1 MSLLEL
7 FIRRRVATSFLAIAV
22 LLVGLVAYFMLPVA
36 PLPQVDFPTIQVVAK
51 LPGASADTMATSVA
65 TPLERQLSNISGI
78 TQMTSSSSLGTTS
91 IAIQFDLSRDIN
103 SAAQDVQTAINAA
116 GGTLPKNLPNPPTYE
131 KVNPAD
137 FTMLSLAL
145 TSPSLTL
152 TQLDSYAENFLA
164 QQISQM
170 PGVGLVDFHGQ
181 QRPSVRIRIDPDKLA
196 ARGLTLEDVRSIVGV
211 QTVNAPKGN
220 LNGPD
225 RSVVLNATDQ
235 LTSAAGYRNLV
246 VAYKNG
252 APVRLDD
259 LGTVIEAAEDTQQ
272 AAWLQH
278 ERAIIIDVHKQPGY
292 NVVATIRNI
301 TSRLPQLE
309 ASLPAAAHVR
319 VVGDRTQT
327 IDASVHDV
335 QFTLMLTIALVVM
348 VIFAFL
354 RNVWATVIPSF
365 TIPLSLVA
373 TFGVMYLLDYSL
385 DNLSLMGLTIAV
397 GFVVDDAIVVIEN
410 VMRHIEEG
418 VPKLRAALLGAR
430 EVRFTIV
437 SMTVSLIAVF
447 IPILMM
453 GGIVGRLFREFAV
466 TVSVAIVM
474 SALVSLTVTPMLC
487 GWLIR
492 PPGSDGGRLRTL
504 ERWLEVAFVAVE
516 SRYERGLDWALAHR
530 KTMLAVTVGTVAL
543 TAALFVYM
551 PKGFFPQADS
561 GLIMGVA
568 QAAPDISPPA
578 MAQKM
583 QQLGRL
589 VEADPAVANAYY
601 WIGPNPT
608 VSQGR
613 MMINL
618 KPFGQRTASAAQV
631 LARLRPQVAKVMGIT
646 LSMQV
651 RQDIQVGGRISAAQ
665 YQYTLQDADVQE
677 LNLWAQRL
685 TKRFA
690 TLPQLTDV
698 TSDQQASATSAT
710 LVIDRN
716 TASRFGI
723 TAQAIDDTLYDAF
736 GQRQIAT
743 LFTSLNQYHV
753 VEEVD
758 PAFQLTTDALA
769 HLYVRSPLTG
779 ELVPMNVLVSI
790 ENNVSPISVNH
801 QGLFPSVTI
810 SFNLA
815 PGQSLGNA
823 VTAIRAAEAAAAKPD
838 TLTGTFQG
846 TAQAFQASLA
856 SEPYLILAALV
867 VVYLVL
873 GMLYENPIH
882 PLTIIST
889 LPSAGVGALLA
900 LLLCR
905 QDLSIMGMIGIILLI
920 GIVKKNAIMMIDF
933 ALVAEREQGLAPVA
947 AIRQA
952 CVLRFRPIMMTTLA
966 ALFGALPLAIGHGA
980 GAELRVPLGIA
991 IVGGLILSQL
1001 LTLFTTPVVYLA
1013 FDRLAR
1019 RFERQTHGDAAMFD
1033 PEVEAERL
1041 S

>member
-1 MSLLEL
+1 MSLLER
-7 FIRRRVATSFLAIAV
+7 FIQRRIATSFLAIAV
-22 LLVGLVAYFMLPVA
+22 LLVGAVAYFLLPVA
-36 PLPQVDFPTIQVVAK
+36 PLPQVDFPTIQIVAQ
-51 LPGASADTMATSVA
+51 LPGASAETMATSVA
-65 TPLERQLSNISGI
+65 TPLERQLSLIAGI
-78 TQMTSSSSLGTTS
+78 TQMTSSSSLGTTN
-91 IAIQFDLSRDIN
+91 IAVQFDLTRDIN
-103 SAAQDVQTAINAA
+103 GAAQDVQTAINAA

-137 FTMLSLAL
+137 FTLLSLAL

-152 TQLDSYAENFLA
+152 TQLDGYAEDYLA

-181 QRPSVRIRIDPDKLA
+181 QRPAVRIRLDPDKLA

-211 QTVNAPKGN
+211 QTVNAPKGS

-225 RSVVLNATDQ
+225 RSVVFNATDQ
-235 LTSAAGYRNLV
+235 LTTVDEYRDLV

-252 APVRLDD
+252 APVRVQD
-259 LGTVIEAAEDTQQ
+259 LGTVVSAAEDTQQ

-278 ERAIIIDVHKQPGY
+278 ERAIILDVHKQPGY
-292 NVVATIRNI
+292 NVVQTIANI
-301 TSRLPQLE
+301 NAALPALE
-309 ASLPAAAHVR
+309 ATLPAAAHLH

-327 IDASVHDV
+327 INASVHDV
-335 QFTLMLTIALVVM
+335 QFTLMLTVGLVVM
-348 VIFAFL
+348 VIFSFL
-354 RNVWATVIPSF
+354 RNLWATVIPSL

-373 TFGVMYLLDYSL
+373 TFAVMYVLGYSL

-418 VPKLRAALLGAR
+418 VPRMQAALLGAR
-430 EVRFTIV
+430 EVRFTII
-437 SMTVSLIAVF
+437 SMTISLIAVF
-447 IPILMM
+447 IPILLM

-466 TVSVAIVM
+466 TVSAAILM
-474 SALVSLTVTPMLC
+474 SAVVSLTVTPMLC

-492 PPGSDGGRLRTL
+492 APGTDGGRTRKLEAWL
-504 ERWLEVAFVAVE
+504 ERGFTWTER
-516 SRYERGLDWALAHR
+516 RYERGLDWVLRHQ
-530 KTMLAVTVGTVAL
+530 KIMLGVTVATVIA
-543 TAALFVYM
+543 TAGLFIAI
-551 PKGFFPQADS
+551 PKGFFPQEDS

-568 QAAPDISPPA
+568 QAAPDISLQS
-578 MAQKM
+578 MATKM
-583 QQLGRL
+583 QQLGHII
-589 VEADPAVANAYY
+589 EADPAVDNVYY

-613 MMINL
+613 VMINL
-618 KPFGQRTASAAQV
+618 KPFGQRTDSAGKV
-631 LARLRPQVAKVMGIT
+631 LNRLKPKLAAVIGIS
-646 LSMQV
+646 LAMQV

-665 YQYTLQDADVQE
+665 YQYTLQAPDVSA
-677 LNLWAQRL
+677 LNHWAQVMTQRL
-685 TKRFA
+685 SA
-690 TLPQLTDV
+690 LPELTDV

-710 LVIDRN
+710 LVIDRS

-743 LFTSLNQYHV
+743 LFTQLNQYHV
-753 VEEVD
+753 IEEVD
-758 PAFQLTTDALA
+758 PKFQLTADALA
-769 HLYVRSPLTG
+769 HLYVRSPLTNA
-779 ELVPMNVLVSI
+779 LVPLNTLAKV

-815 PGQSLGNA
+815 SGQSLGNA
-823 VTAIRAAEAAAAKPD
+823 VNAIHRAEVAAGKPD
-838 TLTGTFQG
+838 SLTGTFQG
-846 TAQAFQASLA
+846 TAQAFQASLQ
-856 SEPYLILAALV
+856 SEPYLIAAALV
-867 VVYLVL
+867 VVYLIL
-873 GMLYENPIH
+873 GILYESAIH

-900 LLLCR
+900 LILCG

-933 ALVAEREQGLAPVA
+933 ALVAEREQGLSPHD

-966 ALFGALPLAIGHGA
+966 ALFGALPLALGHGA

-991 IVGGLILSQL
+991 IVGGLILSQM
-1001 LTLFTTPVVYLA
+1001 LTLFTTPVVHLW
-1013 FDRLAR
+1013 FDRLAHWIDR
-1019 RFERQTHGDAAMFD
+1019 KRESSVATECAPVQ
-1033 PEVEAERL
+1033 
-1041 S
+1041 

>member
-1 MSLLEL
+1 MSLLER
-7 FIRRRVATSFLAIAV
+7 FIQRRIATSFLAIAV
-22 LLVGLVAYFMLPVA
+22 LLVGAVAYFLLPVA
-36 PLPQVDFPTIQVVAK
+36 PLPQVDFPTIQIVAK
-51 LPGASADTMATSVA
+51 LPGASAETMATSVA
-65 TPLERQLSNISGI
+65 TPLERQLSLIAGI
-78 TQMTSSSSLGTTS
+78 TQMTSSSSLGTTN
-91 IAIQFDLSRDIN
+91 IAVQFDLTRDIN
-103 SAAQDVQTAINAA
+103 GAAQDVQTAINAA

-137 FTMLSLAL
+137 FTLLSLAL

-152 TQLDSYAENFLA
+152 TQLDGYAEDYLA

-181 QRPSVRIRIDPDKLA
+181 QRPAVRIRLDPDKLA

-211 QTVNAPKGN
+211 QTVNAPKGS

-225 RSVVLNATDQ
+225 RSVVFNATDQ
-235 LTSAAGYRNLV
+235 LTTVDEYRDLV

-252 APVRLDD
+252 APVRVQD
-259 LGTVIEAAEDTQQ
+259 LGTVVSAAEDTQQ

-278 ERAIIIDVHKQPGY
+278 ERAIILDVHKQPGY
-292 NVVATIRNI
+292 NVVQTIANI
-301 TSRLPQLE
+301 NAALPALE
-309 ASLPAAAHVR
+309 ATLPAAAHLH

-327 IDASVHDV
+327 INASVHDV
-335 QFTLMLTIALVVM
+335 QFTLMLTVALVVM
-348 VIFAFL
+348 VIFSFL
-354 RNVWATVIPSF
+354 RNLWATVIPSL

-373 TFGVMYLLDYSL
+373 TFAVMYVLGYSL

-418 VPKLRAALLGAR
+418 VPRMQAALLGAR
-430 EVRFTIV
+430 EVRFTII
-437 SMTVSLIAVF
+437 SMTISLIAVF
-447 IPILMM
+447 IPILLM

-466 TVSVAIVM
+466 TVSAAILM
-474 SALVSLTVTPMLC
+474 SAVVSLTVTPMLC

-492 PPGSDGGRLRTL
+492 APGTDGGRMHKLEACL
-504 ERWLEVAFVAVE
+504 ERGFTWTER
-516 SRYERGLDWALAHR
+516 RYERGLDWVLRHQ
-530 KTMLAVTVGTVAL
+530 KIMLGVTVATVIA
-543 TAALFVYM
+543 TAGLFIAI
-551 PKGFFPQADS
+551 PKGFFPQEDS

-568 QAAPDISPPA
+568 QAAPDVSPQS
-578 MAQKM
+578 MATKM
-583 QQLGRL
+583 QQLGSII
-589 VEADPAVANAYY
+589 EADPAVDNVYY

-613 MMINL
+613 VMINL
-618 KPFGQRTASAAQV
+618 KPFGQRADSAGKV
-631 LARLRPQVAKVMGIT
+631 LNRLKPKLAAVIGIS
-646 LSMQV
+646 LAMQV

-665 YQYTLQDADVQE
+665 YQYTLQAPDVSA
-677 LNLWAQRL
+677 LNHWSQVMTQRL
-685 TKRFA
+685 SA
-690 TLPQLTDV
+690 LPELTDV

-710 LVIDRN
+710 LVIDRS

-743 LFTSLNQYHV
+743 LFTQLNQYHV
-753 VEEVD
+753 IEEVD
-758 PAFQLTTDALA
+758 PTFQLTVDALA
-769 HLYVRSPLTG
+769 RLYVRSPLTNA
-779 ELVPMNVLVSI
+779 LVPLNTLAKV

-815 PGQSLGNA
+815 SGQSLGNA
-823 VTAIRAAEAAAAKPD
+823 VNAIHRAEVAAGKPD
-838 TLTGTFQG
+838 FLTGTFQG
-846 TAQAFQASLA
+846 TAQAFQASLQ
-856 SEPYLILAALV
+856 SEPYLIAAALV
-867 VVYLVL
+867 VVYLIL
-873 GMLYENPIH
+873 GILYESAIH

-900 LLLCR
+900 LMLCG

-933 ALVAEREQGLAPVA
+933 ALVAEREQGLSPHD

-966 ALFGALPLAIGHGA
+966 ALFGALPLALGHGA

-991 IVGGLILSQL
+991 IVGGLILSQM
-1001 LTLFTTPVVYLA
+1001 LTLFTTPVVHLW
-1013 FDRLAR
+1013 FDRLAHWIDR
-1019 RFERQTHGDAAMFD
+1019 KRGSGVATERVPVQ
-1033 PEVEAERL
+1033 
-1041 S
+1041 

>member
-1 MSLLEL
+1 MSLLER
-7 FIRRRVATSFLAIAV
+7 FIQRRIATSFLAIAV
-22 LLVGLVAYFMLPVA
+22 LLVGAVAYFLLPVA
-36 PLPQVDFPTIQVVAK
+36 PLPQVDFPTIQIVAK
-51 LPGASADTMATSVA
+51 LPGASAETMATSVA
-65 TPLERQLSNISGI
+65 TPLERQLSLIAGI
-78 TQMTSSSSLGTTS
+78 TQMTSASSLGTTN
-91 IAIQFDLSRDIN
+91 IAVQFDLTRDIN
-103 SAAQDVQTAINAA
+103 GAAQDVQTAINAA

-137 FTMLSLAL
+137 FTLLSLAL

-152 TQLDSYAENFLA
+152 TQLDGYAEDYLA

-181 QRPSVRIRIDPDKLA
+181 QRPAVRIRLDPDKLA

-211 QTVNAPKGN
+211 QTVNAPKGS

-225 RSVVLNATDQ
+225 RSVVFNATDQ
-235 LTSAAGYRNLV
+235 LTTVDGYRDLV

-252 APVRLDD
+252 APVRVQD
-259 LGTVIEAAEDTQQ
+259 LGTVVSAAEDTQQ

-278 ERAIIIDVHKQPGY
+278 ERAIILDVHKQPGY
-292 NVVATIRNI
+292 NVVQTIANI
-301 TSRLPQLE
+301 NAALPALE
-309 ASLPAAAHVR
+309 ATLPAAAHLH

-327 IDASVHDV
+327 INASVHDV
-335 QFTLMLTIALVVM
+335 QFTLMLTVALVVM
-348 VIFAFL
+348 VIFSFL
-354 RNVWATVIPSF
+354 RNLWATVIPSL

-373 TFGVMYLLDYSL
+373 TFAVMYVLGYSL

-418 VPKLRAALLGAR
+418 VPRMQAALLGAR
-430 EVRFTIV
+430 EVRFTII
-437 SMTVSLIAVF
+437 SMTISLIAVF
-447 IPILMM
+447 IPILLM

-466 TVSVAIVM
+466 TVSAAILM
-474 SALVSLTVTPMLC
+474 SAVVSLTVTPMLC

-492 PPGSDGGRLRTL
+492 APGTDGGRMRKLEARL
-504 ERWLEVAFVAVE
+504 ERGFTWTER
-516 SRYERGLDWALAHR
+516 RYERGLDWVLRHQ
-530 KTMLAVTVGTVAL
+530 KIMLGVTVATVIA
-543 TAALFVYM
+543 TAGLFIAI
-551 PKGFFPQADS
+551 PKGFFPQEDS

-568 QAAPDISPPA
+568 QAAPDISPQS
-578 MAQKM
+578 MATKM
-583 QQLGRL
+583 QQLGS
-589 VEADPAVANAYY
+589 VIEADPAVDNVYY

-613 MMINL
+613 VMINL
-618 KPFGQRTASAAQV
+618 KPFGQRTDSAG
-631 LARLRPQVAKVMGIT
+631 KVMNRLKPKLAAVIGIS
-646 LSMQV
+646 LAMQV

-665 YQYTLQDADVQE
+665 YQYTLQAPDVNL
-677 LNLWAQRL
+677 LNHWAQVMTQRL
-685 TKRFA
+685 SA
-690 TLPQLTDV
+690 LSELTDV
-698 TSDQQASATSAT
+698 TSDQQASATSAN
-710 LVIDRN
+710 LVIDRS

-736 GQRQIAT
+736 GQRQVAT
-743 LFTSLNQYHV
+743 LFTQLNQYHV
-753 VEEVD
+753 IEEVD
-758 PAFQLTTDALA
+758 PKFQLTADALA
-769 HLYVRSPLTG
+769 QLYVRSPLTNA
-779 ELVPMNVLVSI
+779 LVPLSTLAKV

-815 PGQSLGNA
+815 SGQSLGNA
-823 VTAIRAAEAAAAKPD
+823 VNAIHRAEVAAGKPD
-838 TLTGTFQG
+838 SLTGTFQG
-846 TAQAFQASLA
+846 TAQAFQASLK
-856 SEPYLILAALV
+856 SEPYLIAAALV
-867 VVYLVL
+867 VVYLIL
-873 GMLYENPIH
+873 GILYESAIH

-900 LLLCR
+900 LMLCG

-933 ALVAEREQGLAPVA
+933 ALVAEREQGLSPHD

-966 ALFGALPLAIGHGA
+966 ALFGALPLALGHGA

-991 IVGGLILSQL
+991 IVGGLILSQM
-1001 LTLFTTPVVYLA
+1001 LTLFTTPVVHLW
-1013 FDRLAR
+1013 FDRLAHWLDR
-1019 RFERQTHGDAAMFD
+1019 KRGSSVAKEGVPVQ
-1033 PEVEAERL
+1033 
-1041 S
+1041 

>member
-1 MSLLEL
+1 MSLLER
-7 FIRRRVATSFLAIAV
+7 FIQRRIATSFLAIAV
-22 LLVGLVAYFMLPVA
+22 LLVGAVAYFLLPVA
-36 PLPQVDFPTIQVVAK
+36 PLPQVDFPTIQIVAK
-51 LPGASADTMATSVA
+51 LPGASAETMATSVA
-65 TPLERQLSNISGI
+65 TPLERQLSLIAGI
-78 TQMTSSSSLGTTS
+78 TQMTSSSSLGTTN
-91 IAIQFDLSRDIN
+91 IAVQFDLTRDIN
-103 SAAQDVQTAINAA
+103 GAAQDVQTAINAA

-137 FTMLSLAL
+137 FTLLSLAL

-152 TQLDSYAENFLA
+152 TQLDGYAEDYLA

-181 QRPSVRIRIDPDKLA
+181 QRPAVRIRLDPDKLA

-211 QTVNAPKGN
+211 QTVNAPKGS

-225 RSVVLNATDQ
+225 RSVVFNATDQ
-235 LTSAAGYRNLV
+235 LTTVDGYRDLV

-252 APVRLDD
+252 APVRVQD
-259 LGTVIEAAEDTQQ
+259 LGTVVSAAEDTQQ

-278 ERAIIIDVHKQPGY
+278 ERAIILDVHKQPGY
-292 NVVATIRNI
+292 NVVQTIANI
-301 TSRLPQLE
+301 NAALPALE
-309 ASLPAAAHVR
+309 ATLPAAAHLH

-327 IDASVHDV
+327 INASVHDV
-335 QFTLMLTIALVVM
+335 QFTLMLTVALVVM
-348 VIFAFL
+348 VIFSFL
-354 RNVWATVIPSF
+354 RNLWATVIPSL

-373 TFGVMYLLDYSL
+373 TFAVMYVLGYSL

-418 VPKLRAALLGAR
+418 VPRMQAALLGAR
-430 EVRFTIV
+430 EVRFTII
-437 SMTVSLIAVF
+437 SMTISLIAVF
-447 IPILMM
+447 IPILLM

-466 TVSVAIVM
+466 TVSAAILM
-474 SALVSLTVTPMLC
+474 SAVVSLTVTPMLC

-492 PPGSDGGRLRTL
+492 APGTDGGRMRKLEARL
-504 ERWLEVAFVAVE
+504 ERGFTWTER
-516 SRYERGLDWALAHR
+516 RYERGLDWVLRHQ
-530 KTMLAVTVGTVAL
+530 KIMLGVTVATVIA
-543 TAALFVYM
+543 TAGLFIAI
-551 PKGFFPQADS
+551 PKGFFPQEDS

-568 QAAPDISPPA
+568 QAAPDISPQS
-578 MAQKM
+578 MATKM
-583 QQLGRL
+583 QQLGS
-589 VEADPAVANAYY
+589 VIEADPAVDNVYY

-613 MMINL
+613 VMINL
-618 KPFGQRTASAAQV
+618 KPFGQRTDSAG
-631 LARLRPQVAKVMGIT
+631 KVMNRLKPKLAAVIGIS
-646 LSMQV
+646 LAMQV

-665 YQYTLQDADVQE
+665 YQYTLQAPDVNL
-677 LNLWAQRL
+677 LNHWAQVMTQRL
-685 TKRFA
+685 SA
-690 TLPQLTDV
+690 LSELTDV

-710 LVIDRN
+710 LVIDRS

-736 GQRQIAT
+736 GQRQVAT
-743 LFTSLNQYHV
+743 LFTQLNQYHV
-753 VEEVD
+753 IEEVD
-758 PAFQLTTDALA
+758 PKFQLTADALA
-769 HLYVRSPLTG
+769 QLYVRSPLTNA
-779 ELVPMNVLVSI
+779 LVPLSTLAKI

-815 PGQSLGNA
+815 SGQSLGNA
-823 VTAIRAAEAAAAKPD
+823 VNAIHRAEVAAGKPD
-838 TLTGTFQG
+838 SLTGTFQG
-846 TAQAFQASLA
+846 TAQAFQASLK
-856 SEPYLILAALV
+856 SEPYLIAAALV
-867 VVYLVL
+867 VVYLIL
-873 GMLYENPIH
+873 GILYESAIH

-900 LLLCR
+900 LMLCG

-933 ALVAEREQGLAPVA
+933 ALVAEREQGLSPHD

-966 ALFGALPLAIGHGA
+966 ALFGALPLALGHGA

-991 IVGGLILSQL
+991 IVGGLILSQM
-1001 LTLFTTPVVYLA
+1001 LTLFTTPVVHLW
-1013 FDRLAR
+1013 FDRLAHWLDR
-1019 RFERQTHGDAAMFD
+1019 KRGSSVAKEGVPVQ
-1033 PEVEAERL
+1033 
-1041 S
+1041 